1 MRILVAGRLAGVRQG
16 GATWAVLQY
25 VLGLRRLGHDVAVWD
40 PAPDPQY
47 LAELVERFDLR
58 LGTEADLLLNL
69 SGVLRD
75 PCVLE
80 HIPVCVYVD
89 LDPTFTQLWH
99 EQGEDVGLDG
109 HTHFV
114 TIGWGIEGWL
124 STLQPVVLYEWPVA
138 NGISYDAFTTVGN
151 WRSYGS
157 IEHGGVFY
165 GQRAHSLRKL
175 LELPRRVDARFL
187 LALSIDPGE
196 TGDLAAL
203 REHGWTLV
211 DPSAVS
217 CTPDAYRDFVRGSR
231 AELGVAKLGYVEA
244 RCGWFSDRSACYLAS
259 GRPVVAQETG
269 FPLPRGEGLLAFTDV
284 DEAAAAVE
292 AVQSEYARHSR
303 AARELAAEYLDSDR
317 VLGRLLEALA

>member
-1 MRILVAGRLAGVRQG
+1 VRILVAGRLAGVRQG

-40 PAPDPQY
+40 PNPDPSY

-58 LGTEADLLLNL
+58 LGDDAELLLNI

-75 PCVLE
+75 ERVLE
-80 HIPVCVYVD
+80 RIPVRAYID
-89 LDPTFTQLWH
+89 LDPAFTQLWH
-99 EQGEDVGLDG
+99 EQGEDVGLSG
-109 HTHFV
+109 HTHLV
-114 TIGWGIEGWL
+114 TIGWELDGWF
-124 STLQPVVLYEWPVA
+124 STLQPVVLDEWSVA
-138 NGISYDAFTTVGN
+138 GRVVHDAFTTVGN

-175 LELPRRVDARFL
+175 LELPRRADSRFV
-187 LALSIDPGE
+187 LALAIDPGE
-196 TGDLAAL
+196 RSDLAAL
-203 REHGWTLV
+203 AENGWTLV
-211 DPSAVS
+211 DPSRVAG
-217 CTPDAYRDFVRGSR
+217 TPDAYREFVQGSR
-231 AELGVAKLGYVEA
+231 AGLCVAKLGYAES

-284 DEAAAAVE
+284 DDAAAAVE
-292 AVQSEYARHSR
+292 ALQSDYDRHAR
-303 AARELAAEYLDSDR
+303 AARELAEEYLDSNR
-317 VLGRLLEALA
+317 VLPRLLEALA